1 MKRSR
6 SFRVAFALSLVL
18 SLAWLASSARAQA
31 YTQAYKYKDDR
42 GHVHFTE
49 NLHEIPAKY
58 RSQIETRDMPVHV
71 PEPGSAEAAAAPP
84 EQGSVAASFQQRIQ
98 DERGQSLTTK
108 QQASLNAWLSRWT
121 IPAVIT
127 VLLNLAISLGLVIH
141 AFKQGHIGW
150 GLANF
155 FLGVSTPVYLMVH
168 VEQSLM
174 TRLCLLA
181 LMLSP
186 LIVAGVAVAQL
197 ASSLA

>member
-6 SFRVAFALSLVL
+6 SLRVAFALSMVL
-18 SLAWLASSARAQA
+18 SLAWLASSARA
-31 YTQAYKYKDDR
+31 QAYKYKDDR

-58 RSQIETRDMPVHV
+58 RSQIEMRDMPVHV

-108 QQASLNAWLSRWT
+108 QQAALNAWLSRWT

-127 VLLNLAISLGLVIH
+127 LLLNLAISLGLVIH

-197 ASSLA
+197 ATSLA